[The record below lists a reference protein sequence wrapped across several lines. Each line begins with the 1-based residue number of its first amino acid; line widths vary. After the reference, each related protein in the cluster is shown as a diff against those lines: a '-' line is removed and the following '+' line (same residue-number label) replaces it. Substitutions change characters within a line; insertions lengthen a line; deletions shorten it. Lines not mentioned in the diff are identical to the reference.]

1 MSIEEFIFA
10 CINNDLEKIKKID
23 TTSFDAVTLLDCVSI
38 IVNKDYKH
46 IGLWLMTESKD
57 RSRFFSI
64 FWEISKYSQTVAD
77 DIVFV

>member
-46 IGLWLMTESKD
+46 IGLWLMTES
-57 RSRFFSI
+57 
-64 FWEISKYSQTVAD
+64 
-77 DIVFV
+77 